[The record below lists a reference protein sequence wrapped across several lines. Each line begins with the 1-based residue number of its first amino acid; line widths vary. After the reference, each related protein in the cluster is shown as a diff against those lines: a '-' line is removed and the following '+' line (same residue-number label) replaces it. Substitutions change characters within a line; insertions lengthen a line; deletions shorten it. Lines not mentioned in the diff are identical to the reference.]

1 MSRRLVRVTVA
12 FLAAFTM
19 AAGGCGPRAR
29 DYEKMAP
36 ATRLL
41 AIEAGG
47 PEAPGAAPAL
57 VDLLAAEKAVVRA
70 QAAQTLGEW
79 AATGN
84 IYQVLPALI
93 HKDPLVRGLA
103 QAAYLEHSAYG
114 LAPVVVEGNVVE
126 VPPQLLEALAELG
139 DPQGRVG
146 VDPIIL
152 AERDALRAD
161 LDGDPETAV
170 LAADLLARIG
180 DVGARRTLIRL
191 VEASGGLVPSK
202 AAIACV
208 RDEMGLGPLL
218 LATIFADGPA
228 ARRAVMRAL
237 VVRPDPQLKPLAIQG
252 LHDRDAAVRH
262 NAFRALGNLGGAAPI
277 EMLAAKLSASAE
289 EQHDAILALGAAGK
303 PGAEAL
309 RRYLRAGN
317 HPERLEVTAL
327 LALAPNAN
335 RDDIPWI
342 AERLKS
348 TDKYRRAA
356 AVTALGRIGH
366 PEAQA
371 AVMGATGDGEPLV
384 RATAAKALGRIGTLY
399 GAQWLIQMLEDPS
412 PLVRSMAAWG
422 LGQSSCPGAVEA
434 LKRVIQSRPAIE
446 ATPSRLGDV
455 YGWPDL
461 AATEALGKIG
471 DADAVAVLCRGLESK
486 SWLMRATAAKALGMS
501 GAASAEVIQ
510 ALEKRLEDPVHL
522 VRAEALLSLKA
533 LGKTFEPGHF
543 QSR

>member
-93 HKDPLVRGLA
+93 HKDPLVRGVA

-191 VEASGGLVPSK
+191 VEARGGLVPAK

-218 LATIFADGPA
+218 FATIFADGPA

-237 VVRPDPQLKPLAIQG
+237 VVRPDPQFKPLAIQG

-289 EQHDAILALGAAGK
+289 EQIG
-303 PGAEAL
+303 
-309 RRYLRAGN
+309 RA
-317 HPERLEVTAL
+317 HV
-327 LALAPNAN
+327 
-335 RDDIPWI
+335 
-342 AERLKS
+342 
-348 TDKYRRAA
+348 
-356 AVTALGRIGH
+356 
-366 PEAQA
+366 
-371 AVMGATGDGEPLV
+371 
-384 RATAAKALGRIGTLY
+384 
-399 GAQWLIQMLEDPS
+399 
-412 PLVRSMAAWG
+412 
-422 LGQSSCPGAVEA
+422 
-434 LKRVIQSRPAIE
+434 
-446 ATPSRLGDV
+446 
-455 YGWPDL
+455 
-461 AATEALGKIG
+461 
-471 DADAVAVLCRGLESK
+471 
-486 SWLMRATAAKALGMS
+486 
-501 GAASAEVIQ
+501 
-510 ALEKRLEDPVHL
+510 
-522 VRAEALLSLKA
+522 
-533 LGKTFEPGHF
+533 
-543 QSR
+543 